1 MPFYPRTTKIVEI
14 EKCITYTF
22 HPKTT
27 KIEEI
32 QKGTPYDF
40 LSKKNPQKLR
50 KLKGETPRPKVFVQN
65 VEKGQTK
72 TGSF

>member
-40 LSKKNPQKLR
+40 LSKKKHQKLK
-50 KLKGETPRPKVFVQN
+50 KLKRVHPMAYVFYHKN
-65 VEKGQTK
+65 SKNW
-72 TGSF
+72 